1 MIRRDR
7 ALIGILVLSAVLHVV
22 GMIRTPLPS
31 QDGLKFIRIARE
43 FGEQPW
49 ADVVRRADQHP
60 LYPALIAV
68 AQPFIAPMIG
78 EGPGS
83 WRVAAQGVSALA
95 MVAAVLPFF
104 GFARTVVGRRP
115 ALLAS
120 LLFAL
125 LPISGRI
132 GHDTLSDATALLCV
146 AGALALGTRAATTGG
161 VLAAVGSGAIAGIG
175 FLARPEVALVPG
187 VIALGVVG
195 GGLSRRGAKPQ
206 RREGRGEREHRIF
219 SRLPFRASAPQPE
232 IPPDLPRR
240 LLLAAAIS
248 APLVACVGS
257 YAAIKGTISEKLSM
271 RYATGLGDGT
281 GVARSVPHWVPRG
294 LDDPRWDFSPKEE
307 SDAPGRLGPAPASIR
322 VARGIGE
329 ATAWVLVPLACWG
342 AWHHRGPRRSREA
355 RQLAAC
361 LAIAYGIVL
370 IRHAMRAGYLSDRHC
385 ATLALLATPWAAAGA
400 IGLARFLSDRL
411 AMGAGRRRRL
421 AITTLSAIAIGGVAV
436 QLKPGHPS
444 RWGHQAAGLW
454 LADRAGAGEAVLDTR
469 GWAAFVSGL
478 RSYDP
483 WHIRQAL
490 TDARLAYVV
499 VGDDELTADS
509 ARAET
514 LGALLDYAAEPVA
527 AFPGREGDDEIG
539 VRVYRF
545 RRPQS
550 WEGIVQ

>member
-1 MIRRDR
+1 MIRRDW
-7 ALIGILVLSAVLHVV
+7 ALFGILVLSAILHVV

-104 GFARTVVGRRP
+104 GFARGVVGRRP
-115 ALLAS
+115 ALLAAF
-120 LLFAL
+120 LFAL

-146 AGALALGTRAATTGG
+146 VGALALGTRAVTTGG
-161 VLAAVGSGAIAGIG
+161 VLSAVGAGAVAGVG

-187 VIALGVVG
+187 VIALGVIG
-195 GGLSRRGAKPQ
+195 GGSSRRGEGA
-206 RREGRGEREHRIF
+206 RRNGDGEEGGHHVF
-219 SRLPFRASAPQPE
+219 SRILLRVSAALRE
-232 IPPDLPRR
+232 LPPDLPRR

-248 APLVACVGS
+248 APLLAFVGS

-281 GVARSVPHWVPRG
+281 GVSRSVPHWVPRG

-307 SDAPGRLGPAPASIR
+307 SDAPGRLGLAPASIR
-322 VARGIGE
+322 VARGLGE

-342 AWHHRGPRRSREA
+342 AWHHRGPRRSQVA
-355 RQLAAC
+355 RRLAAFV
-361 LAIAYGIVL
+361 AIAYGVVL
-370 IRHAMRAGYLSDRHC
+370 IRHAMVAGYLSDRHC

-400 IGLARFLSDRL
+400 IGLARLLADRL

-421 AITTLSAIAIGGVAV
+421 AIATLSAIAIGGVAV
-436 QLKPGHPS
+436 QVKPGHPS

-454 LADRAGAGEAVLDTR
+454 LADRVGPGEAVLDTR

-478 RSYDP
+478 PAYDP
-483 WHIRQAL
+483 WHLRQAL
-490 TDARLAYVV
+490 TDARLSYVV
-499 VGDDELTADS
+499 VGDDELTAES

-514 LGALLDYAAEPVA
+514 LVALLDYAAEPVA
-527 AFPGREGDDEIG
+527 AFPSREGDDEVG

-545 RRPQS
+545 RRPES
-550 WEGIVQ
+550 WEGIVR